1 LFEAK
6 DILQTNVA
14 MIVGIL
20 IFYTIQ
26 FLIPAN
32 GDVRQR
38 LHAKIVVFCIS
49 IAIGFFFAIYKTDDN
64 SSSRSL
70 GFIVLFVM
78 DRDNKRPN
86 KISDM
91 EDLDLICSLIL
102 LERKIGHHVATADL
116 YTNFSPLEITDPLH
130 VITFLIDEKPPNN

>member
-78 DRDNKRPN
+78 DRDTSQQDLGHGRPR
-86 KISDM
+86 
-91 EDLDLICSLIL
+91 LDLFAYLVGKKDRTSCCHGRSIHKL
-102 LERKIGHHVATADL
+102 LSTRNNRSFARNHISNRRKA
-116 YTNFSPLEITDPLH
+116 S
-130 VITFLIDEKPPNN
+130 K